1 MPGWLILLIVAALV
15 VTLVVWVLFDD
26 AVARVESG
34 QLGLVLLYG
43 KATDKVLPPG
53 PHLVLAFRR
62 RMIEIYPSL
71 ELAYRAGRP
80 GGRHAGPRTGGAGPA
95 RGPRRPYGGRRLLHG
110 PLPPGPGA
118 LRSVHERFGPQGIWS
133 RPATSVAGP
142 CVPSSAERAPRGRRA
157 LRRGPPCARGGP
169 RRGGRRGAG
178 GRRAHPRALRPRRRR
193 PGAHGGGHPG
203 RGTSA
208 LRAGPGGGRGRH
220 PRGEGPQRR
229 RGRGGD
235 RRHPDGLGAALPRGR
250 RLARRGSDPGPS
262 ARAVLPGPLGRP
274 EEAAAAPDQVPE
286 AAPATGEVTG
296 ETTGETS
303 GQ

>member
-1 MPGWLILLIVAALV
+1 MPGWLILLVVAALV

-71 ELAYRAGRP
+71 ELAYRAG
-80 GGRHAGPRTGGAGPA
+80 GPA
-95 RGPRRPYGGRRLLHG
+95 GATPALEREGPALHAVLGDRTAVVVSYTVRFRLDES
-110 PLPPGPGA
+110 A

-133 RPATSVAGP
+133 AAGD
-142 CVPSSAERAPRGRRA
+142 VSGRAVRAVLAEQGREVDELFGEARRA
-157 LRRGPPCARGGP
+157 LEEDLGAAVGEALAADGLTLVLFVLGDVDLGRTGEVIQGAARARFGLAQEEAEAATRVARARNDAKVESVIGGIP
-169 RRGGRRGAG
+169 MD
-178 GRRAHPRALRPRRRR
+178 
-193 PGAHGGGHPG
+193 
-203 RGTSA
+203 SA
-208 LRAGPGGGRGRH
+208 LRYREVDAWH
-220 PRGEGPQRR
+220 DVALTLVQRR
-229 RGRGGD
+229 
-235 RRHPDGLGAALPRGR
+235 AM
-250 RLARRGSDPGPS
+250 
-262 ARAVLPGPLGRP
+262 LPGALGRP
-274 EEAAAAPDQVPE
+274 EDGGPAPDQAPE